1 MAVIV
6 VVPAAAVGAMFMMMV
21 VIMAVMVMFMGMRSL
36 FGMHAALRLK
46 FRFGMRNMSA
56 ECGHEFLDPAI
67 ARNAKAIR
75 KHLCRDVTVAEI
87 PGDTRKLPG
96 IAGGYLRNRLVRR
109 DHAYDPPVFQLQAV
123 TVPQH
128 SGLGRIEQENR
139 VVRCTHR
146 DTSAVAP
153 VMRQLDR
160 VGFARAIPMAGWKN
174 FGGADHG
181 PALKRCE
188 RGL

>member
-6 VVPAAAVGAMFMMMV
+6 VVPAAAVGAMFMMVV
-21 VIMAVMVMFMGMRSL
+21 VIMAVMVMFMGMRGL
-36 FGMHAALRLK
+36 LGMHAAFRLK
-46 FRFGMRNMSA
+46 FRFGMQNMGA
-56 ECGHEFLDPAI
+56 ECGHEFLDATI

-75 KHLCRDVTVAEI
+75 KHLCRDMTVTEI

-96 IAGGYLRNRLVRR
+96 IFSGYFRDRLARR
-109 DHAYDPPVFQLQAV
+109 DDPHNPAVFQLQAV
-123 TVPQH
+123 AVPQH
-128 SGLGRIEQENR
+128 SGFSRIEQENR
-139 VVRCTHR
+139 VVRCAHR
-146 DTSAVAP
+146 DASAVTP
-153 VMRQLDR
+153 VMRQLNR
-160 VGFARAIPMAGWKN
+160 VRFARAIPMAGWKN